1 MVNLPEGK
9 MKSREGTVVDADD
22 LVEQLSALAGEE
34 IVEKGREKEV
44 GDVKTTSAAIALG
57 ALNYYLLQVSPDRD
71 MVFNPK
77 ESISFNGNTGPYL
90 QYMGARISSILRKF
104 DEQKDAYKEIAFDG
118 RLLSQ
123 AQEREMVGLIAKY
136 PSVVAKAGAM
146 YDPSLICSYLYD
158 LSKLFS
164 SWYHDSPVLRAQSKD
179 LVVARIALCRMV
191 VTVFQNAFALIGV
204 PFLEKM

>member
-1 MVNLPEGK
+1 M
-9 MKSREGTVVDADD
+9 
-22 LVEQLSALAGEE
+22 
-34 IVEKGREKEV
+34 
-44 GDVKTTSAAIALG
+44 KTTSAAIALG